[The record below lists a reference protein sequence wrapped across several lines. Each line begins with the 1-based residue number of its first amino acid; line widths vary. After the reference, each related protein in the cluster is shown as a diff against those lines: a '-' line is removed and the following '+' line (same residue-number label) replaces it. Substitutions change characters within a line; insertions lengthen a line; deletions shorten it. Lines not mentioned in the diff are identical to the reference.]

1 MVKRKRKENIYHKEK
16 DYLQRTQD
24 FIASEAYQDTD
35 ATKTELTSIVE
46 NYEELLDQTVLITRI
61 SDRLQKK
68 LDKTN
73 DKLVSLNDQL
83 NDKNDELQETID
95 NLLKAKV
102 GRKAT
107 TYVFIFALVLF
118 VFSEALIE
126 PYIEAYYANNIY
138 LSLGVKAVIAMS
150 IKPLEMLVEDGLLKI
165 ARKQEMNR
173 KEAEAKKEAA
183 AEHIGE

>member
-1 MVKRKRKENIYHKEK
+1 MAKRKPKENIYHKEK
-16 DYLQRTQD
+16 AYLQRAQD
-24 FIASEAYQDTD
+24 FIVSEGYQDVD

-68 LDKTN
+68 LDQTN
-73 DKLVSLNDQL
+73 NKLVSLNDQL
-83 NDKNDELQETID
+83 NDKNEELQETID

-126 PYIEAYYANNIY
+126 PYIESYYANNIY
-138 LSLGVKAVIAMS
+138 LSLSVKALIAMS
-150 IKPLEMLVEDGLLKI
+150 IKPLEMLVEDSLLKI

-173 KEAEAKKEAA
+173 KAEEAKKQVDIEHK
-183 AEHIGE
+183 AE